1 MVFLSKFPR
10 SLLALW
16 AEVDGSHLF
25 AILYYIAVIRLMAE
39 LISPLWDFRI
49 LKGKRFLSGSRF
61 ISPRPDPCTSSPPHP
76 RPLWVL
82 PRPGTPGHS
91 TRPSRTVMSPTSPP
105 PPLFNL
111 CVPGGGAQ
119 DPRVP
124 SKCPT
129 SGPWWSLADFSRGW
143 DEIPRPPPRA
153 VTWSEGSH
161 FQAAETWAPWSS
173 RSIWAEPRG
182 RTECLGRAPEAGQS
196 VWAEPLG
203 QDRVSGRSPWG
214 RTECLG
220 GAPGQD
226 RVSGQSPGAGQSV
239 WAEAGCPLAAPS
251 CIGRHWVVSGA

>member
-1 MVFLSKFPR
+1 
-10 SLLALW
+10 
-16 AEVDGSHLF
+16 
-25 AILYYIAVIRLMAE
+25 MAE

-124 SKCPT
+124 RKGPT

-161 FQAAETWAPWSS
+161 FQAAETWAS
-173 RSIWAEPRG
+173 
-182 RTECLGRAPEAGQS
+182 APGVPAVSGQSPGAGQS

-220 GAPGQD
+220 GAPWG
-226 RVSGQSPGAGQSV
+226 RTECLGGSRLPS
-239 WAEAGCPLAAPS
+239 GCPAV
-251 CIGRHWVVSGA
+251 HWTALGGLGCLS